1 MQVKDVIK
9 MLQNSYPDQEE
20 EIIVAY
26 WDKVLIQEDKNT
38 PISQELWDYIVIET
52 DYWDHEETRYAIRD
66 LIDGLEESFN

>member
-26 WDKVLIQEDKNT
+26 WDKVLIQEDKNKWIRLISAQLPIDEHRCLSSQKT
-38 PISQELWDYIVIET
+38 PDKV
-52 DYWDHEETRYAIRD
+52 
-66 LIDGLEESFN
+66 F